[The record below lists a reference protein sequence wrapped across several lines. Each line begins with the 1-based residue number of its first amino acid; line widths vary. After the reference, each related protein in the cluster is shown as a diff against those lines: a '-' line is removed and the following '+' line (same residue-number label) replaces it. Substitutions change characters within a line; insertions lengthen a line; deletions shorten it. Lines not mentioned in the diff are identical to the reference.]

1 MAIEKVEY
9 SFPHENEEKDIE
21 IESSSAVEV
30 DLNPKKEK
38 EEVKVEVEQP
48 KEKEVEIEVVDDTPK
63 ADRNRKP
70 SKPPEDVTD
79 EELEQYSEKVRKRI
93 QHFSK
98 GYHDERRAKEA
109 SLRESQELERLTKR
123 LMEENDRLNLE
134 NLKLKEENDK
144 LKGDLNKNQEAL
156 LKQAQQSVDTELLN
170 AKEAYKK
177 AYEAGDTDAVLAA
190 QEALTQNKIKADKL
204 KDIKIPSLQ
213 EKDSDVQQNV
223 DTAPT
228 APKVDDKA
236 LEWSKKILGLAQMT
250 R

>member
-38 EEVKVEVEQP
+38 EEVKVEVEEP
-48 KEKEVEIEVVDDTPK
+48 KKEEVEIEVVDDTPK

-109 SLRESQELERLTKR
+109 SLRESQELERLTKK
-123 LMEENDRLNLE
+123 LM
-134 NLKLKEENDK
+134 EENDK

-177 AYEAGDTDAVLAA
+177 AVKEGTVKSNPAWRNLAFKAGFTN
-190 QEALTQNKIKADKL
+190 ALVK
-204 KDIKIPSLQ
+204 KDGKFVSNPFFQTS
-213 EKDSDVQQNV
+213 
-223 DTAPT
+223 
-228 APKVDDKA
+228 
-236 LEWSKKILGLAQMT
+236 LGLKGS
-250 R
+250 

>member
-38 EEVKVEVEQP
+38 KEVKVEVEEP
-48 KEKEVEIEVVDDTPK
+48 KKEEVEIEVVDDTPK

-109 SLRESQELERLTKR
+109 SLRESKELERLTKR
-123 LMEENDRLNLE
+123 LM
-134 NLKLKEENDK
+134 EENDK

-177 AYEAGDTDAVLAA
+177 AYEAGDTDAV
-190 QEALTQNKIKADKL
+190 
-204 KDIKIPSLQ
+204 
-213 EKDSDVQQNV
+213 
-223 DTAPT
+223 
-228 APKVDDKA
+228 
-236 LEWSKKILGLAQMT
+236 
-250 R
+250 